1 MKYVTLV
8 LGIFLLSVITYCNF
22 TDTNLFDKRE
32 EIVLK
37 ENEYYLDRDFE
48 FVQNYDDEVHNYT
61 ELLNYI
67 YHVVNTGSKEGTGY
81 CVREYKNCAKDL
93 EEIGNN
99 KELLSTIN
107 NFVHPYNSFSSI
119 IFTYNTKGEFD
130 IKVNKIYSEENIV
143 KINEVVDKVIKENI
157 VDTMTTTQKLKII
170 HDYIIDNTK
179 YDTLKSKNINDM
191 TYKSNTAIGVLL
203 EGYGICSGYSDAM
216 GIFLDKLGIDNYKI
230 SNDTHIWNL
239 VKVNN
244 KWLHIDLTWD
254 DPIYEQ
260 NLNRDTYFLIAT
272 AELEKLNDNTHS
284 FIKTVF
290 KEAA

>member
-48 FVQNYDDEVHNYT
+48 FVQNYDDEVHNYA

-81 CVREYKNCAKDL
+81 CVKEYKNCAKDL

-119 IFTYNTKGEFD
+119 IFTYNTKGDFD
-130 IKVNKIYSEENIV
+130 IKVNKIYSKENIV
-143 KINEVVDKVIKENI
+143 KINEVVDRVIKENI
-157 VDTMTTTQKLKII
+157 TDSMTTSQKLKII

-216 GIFLDKLGIDNYKI
+216 SIFLDKLGIDNYKI

-254 DPIYEQ
+254 DPVYEQ
-260 NLNRDTYFLIAT
+260 NLNRDTYFLITT
-272 AELEKLNDNTHS
+272 AELEKLNDDTHS
-284 FIKTVF
+284 FNKTVF

>member
-143 KINEVVDKVIKENI
+143 KINGVVDKVIKENI

-260 NLNRDTYFLIAT
+260 NLNRDTYFLITT

-284 FIKTVF
+284 FNKTVF

>member
-81 CVREYKNCAKDL
+81 CIREYKNCAKDL

-143 KINEVVDKVIKENI
+143 KINEVVDRVIKENI

-260 NLNRDTYFLIAT
+260 NLNRDTYFLITT

-284 FIKTVF
+284 FNKTVF
-290 KEAA
+290 KEAV

>member
-32 EIVLK
+32 EVVLK

-143 KINEVVDKVIKENI
+143 KINEVVDRVIKENI

-260 NLNRDTYFLIAT
+260 NLNRDTYFLITT

-284 FIKTVF
+284 FNKTVF
-290 KEAA
+290 KEAV

>member
-99 KELLSTIN
+99 KELLSMIN

-119 IFTYNTKGEFD
+119 IFTYNNKGDFD

-143 KINEVVDKVIKENI
+143 KINEVVDRVIKENI
-157 VDTMTTTQKLKII
+157 TDTMTTSQKLKSI
-170 HDYIIDNTK
+170 HDYIIDNTR

-216 GIFLDKLGIDNYKI
+216 SIFLDKLGIDNYKI

-254 DPIYEQ
+254 DPVYEQ
-260 NLNRDTYFLIAT
+260 NLNRDTYFLITT
-272 AELEKLNDNTHS
+272 AELEKLNDDTHS
-284 FIKTVF
+284 FNKTVF

>member
-22 TDTNLFDKRE
+22 TDTNLFDKKE

-119 IFTYNTKGEFD
+119 IFTYNTKGDFD
-130 IKVNKIYSEENIV
+130 IKVNKIYSKENIID
-143 KINEVVDKVIKENI
+143 INGVVDRVIKENI

-216 GIFLDKLGIDNYKI
+216 SIFLGKLGIDNYKI

-260 NLNRDTYFLIAT
+260 NLNRDTYFLITT

-284 FIKTVF
+284 FNKTVF
-290 KEAA
+290 KEAM

>member
-260 NLNRDTYFLIAT
+260 NLNRDTYFLITT

-284 FIKTVF
+284 FNKTVF

>member
-143 KINEVVDKVIKENI
+143 KINEVVDRVIKENI

-216 GIFLDKLGIDNYKI
+216 GIFLNKLGIDNYKI

-254 DPIYEQ
+254 DPIYKQ
-260 NLNRDTYFLIAT
+260 NLNRDTYFLITT

-284 FIKTVF
+284 FNKTVF

>member
-143 KINEVVDKVIKENI
+143 KINEVVDRVIKENI

-260 NLNRDTYFLIAT
+260 NLNRDTYFLITT

-284 FIKTVF
+284 FNKTVF

>member
-22 TDTNLFDKRE
+22 KDTNLFDKRE

-143 KINEVVDKVIKENI
+143 KINEVVDRVIKENI

-260 NLNRDTYFLIAT
+260 NLNRDTYFLITT

-284 FIKTVF
+284 FNKTVF

>member
-254 DPIYEQ
+254 DPIYKQ
-260 NLNRDTYFLIAT
+260 NLNRDTYFLITT

-284 FIKTVF
+284 FNKTVF

>member
-143 KINEVVDKVIKENI
+143 KINEVVDRVIKENI

-216 GIFLDKLGIDNYKI
+216 SIFLDKLGIDNYKI

-254 DPIYEQ
+254 DPVYEQ
-260 NLNRDTYFLIAT
+260 NLNRDTYFLITT

-284 FIKTVF
+284 FNKTVF

>member
-93 EEIGNN
+93 EGIGNN

-119 IFTYNTKGEFD
+119 IFTYNTKGDFD
-130 IKVNKIYSEENIV
+130 IKVNKIYSKENIV
-143 KINEVVDKVIKENI
+143 KINEVVDRVIKENI
-157 VDTMTTTQKLKII
+157 TDSMTTSQKLKII

-216 GIFLDKLGIDNYKI
+216 SIFLDKLGIDNYKI

-254 DPIYEQ
+254 DPVYEQ
-260 NLNRDTYFLIAT
+260 NLNRDTYFLITT
-272 AELEKLNDNTHS
+272 AELEKLNDDTHS
-284 FIKTVF
+284 FNKTVF

>member
-216 GIFLDKLGIDNYKI
+216 SIFLDKLGIDNYKI

-260 NLNRDTYFLIAT
+260 NLNRDTYFLITT
-272 AELEKLNDNTHS
+272 AELEKLNDDTHS
-284 FIKTVF
+284 FNKTVF

>member
-119 IFTYNTKGEFD
+119 IFTYNAKGEFD

-143 KINEVVDKVIKENI
+143 KINEVVDRVIKENI

-260 NLNRDTYFLIAT
+260 NLNRDTYFLITT

-284 FIKTVF
+284 FNKTVF
-290 KEAA
+290 KEAV

>member
-143 KINEVVDKVIKENI
+143 KINEVVDRVIKENI
-157 VDTMTTTQKLKII
+157 VDTMTTTHKLKII

-254 DPIYEQ
+254 DPIYKQ
-260 NLNRDTYFLIAT
+260 NLNRDTYFLITT

-284 FIKTVF
+284 FNKTVF

>member
-143 KINEVVDKVIKENI
+143 KINEVVDRVIKENI

-230 SNDTHIWNL
+230 SNDTHICNL

-254 DPIYEQ
+254 DPIYKQ
-260 NLNRDTYFLIAT
+260 NLNRDTYFLITT

-284 FIKTVF
+284 FNKTVF

>member
-130 IKVNKIYSEENIV
+130 INVNKIYSEENIV
-143 KINEVVDKVIKENI
+143 KINEVVDRVIKENI

-203 EGYGICSGYSDAM
+203 EWYGICSGYSDAM

-254 DPIYEQ
+254 DPIYKQ
-260 NLNRDTYFLIAT
+260 NLNRDTYFLITT

-284 FIKTVF
+284 FNKTVF

>member
-1 MKYVTLV
+1 MKYVTRV

-143 KINEVVDKVIKENI
+143 KINEVVDRVIKENI

-254 DPIYEQ
+254 DPIYKQ
-260 NLNRDTYFLIAT
+260 NLNRDTYFLITT

-284 FIKTVF
+284 FNKTVF

>member
-143 KINEVVDKVIKENI
+143 KINGVVDRVIKENI

-216 GIFLDKLGIDNYKI
+216 SIFLDKLGIDNYKI

-260 NLNRDTYFLIAT
+260 NLNRDTYFLITT
-272 AELEKLNDNTHS
+272 AELEKLNDDTHS
-284 FIKTVF
+284 FNKTVF

>member
-143 KINEVVDKVIKENI
+143 KINEVVEKVIKENI

-260 NLNRDTYFLIAT
+260 NLNRDTYFLITT

-284 FIKTVF
+284 FNKTVF

>member
-119 IFTYNTKGEFD
+119 IFTYNNKGEFD

-143 KINEVVDKVIKENI
+143 KINEVVDRVIKENI

-260 NLNRDTYFLIAT
+260 NLNRDTYFLITT

-284 FIKTVF
+284 FNKTVF
-290 KEAA
+290 KEAV

>member
-143 KINEVVDKVIKENI
+143 KINEIVDRVIKENI

-260 NLNRDTYFLIAT
+260 NLNRDTYFLITT

-284 FIKTVF
+284 FNKTVF
-290 KEAA
+290 KEAV

>member
-37 ENEYYLDRDFE
+37 ENEYYLDRNFE

-67 YHVVNTGSKEGTGY
+67 YHVVNTGSKEGMGY

-143 KINEVVDKVIKENI
+143 KINEVVDRVIKENI

-260 NLNRDTYFLIAT
+260 NLNRDTYFLITT

-284 FIKTVF
+284 FNKTVF

>member
-119 IFTYNTKGEFD
+119 IFTYNNKGEFD

-143 KINEVVDKVIKENI
+143 KINEVVDRVIKENI

-254 DPIYEQ
+254 DPIYKQ
-260 NLNRDTYFLIAT
+260 NLNRDTYFLITT

-284 FIKTVF
+284 FNKTVF

>member
-143 KINEVVDKVIKENI
+143 KINEVVDRVIKENI

-191 TYKSNTAIGVLL
+191 TYKSNPAIGVLL

-254 DPIYEQ
+254 DPIYKQ
-260 NLNRDTYFLIAT
+260 NLNRDTYFLITT

-284 FIKTVF
+284 FNKTVF
-290 KEAA
+290 KEAV

>member
-130 IKVNKIYSEENIV
+130 IKVNKIYSEESIV
-143 KINEVVDKVIKENI
+143 KINEVVDRVIKENI

-254 DPIYEQ
+254 DPIYKQ
-260 NLNRDTYFLIAT
+260 NLNRDTYFLITT

-284 FIKTVF
+284 FNKTVF
-290 KEAA
+290 KEAV

>member
-179 YDTLKSKNINDM
+179 YDILKSKNINDM

-260 NLNRDTYFLIAT
+260 NLNRDTYFLITT

-284 FIKTVF
+284 FNKTVF
-290 KEAA
+290 KEAV

>member
-99 KELLSTIN
+99 KELLSMIN

-119 IFTYNTKGEFD
+119 IFTYNNKGDFD

-143 KINEVVDKVIKENI
+143 KINEVVDRVIKENI
-157 VDTMTTTQKLKII
+157 TDTMTTSQKLKSI

-216 GIFLDKLGIDNYKI
+216 SIFLDKLGIDNYKI

-254 DPIYEQ
+254 DPVYEQ
-260 NLNRDTYFLIAT
+260 NLNRDTYFLITT
-272 AELEKLNDNTHS
+272 AELEKLNDDTHS
-284 FIKTVF
+284 FNKTVF

>member
-143 KINEVVDKVIKENI
+143 KINEVVEKVIKENI

-260 NLNRDTYFLIAT
+260 NLNRDTYFLITT

-284 FIKTVF
+284 FNKTVF
-290 KEAA
+290 KEAV

>member
-22 TDTNLFDKRE
+22 TDTNLFDKKE

-143 KINEVVDKVIKENI
+143 KINGVVDKVIKENI
-157 VDTMTTTQKLKII
+157 VDTMTTSQKLKVI

-216 GIFLDKLGIDNYKI
+216 SIFLDKLGIDNYKI

-260 NLNRDTYFLIAT
+260 NLNRDTYFLITT
-272 AELEKLNDNTHS
+272 AELEKLNDDTHS
-284 FIKTVF
+284 FNKTVF

>member
-119 IFTYNTKGEFD
+119 IFTYNAKGEFD

-143 KINEVVDKVIKENI
+143 KINGVVDKVIKENI
-157 VDTMTTTQKLKII
+157 VDTMTTSQKLKVI

-216 GIFLDKLGIDNYKI
+216 SIFLDKLGIDNYKI

-260 NLNRDTYFLIAT
+260 NLNRDTYFLITT

-284 FIKTVF
+284 FNKTVF

>member
-93 EEIGNN
+93 EVIGNN

-143 KINEVVDKVIKENI
+143 KINEVVDRVIKENI

-260 NLNRDTYFLIAT
+260 NLNRDTYFLITT

-284 FIKTVF
+284 FNKTVF

>member
-143 KINEVVDKVIKENI
+143 KINGVVDKVIKENI

-260 NLNRDTYFLIAT
+260 NLNRDTYFLITT

-284 FIKTVF
+284 FNKTVF
-290 KEAA
+290 KEAV

>member
-119 IFTYNTKGEFD
+119 IFTYNNKGEFD

-143 KINEVVDKVIKENI
+143 KINEVVDRVIKENI

-254 DPIYEQ
+254 DPIYKQ
-260 NLNRDTYFLIAT
+260 NLNRDTYFLITT

-284 FIKTVF
+284 FNKTVF
-290 KEAA
+290 KEAV

>member
-143 KINEVVDKVIKENI
+143 KINEVVDRVIKENI

-216 GIFLDKLGIDNYKI
+216 GILLDKLGIDNYKI

-260 NLNRDTYFLIAT
+260 NLNRDTYFLITT

-284 FIKTVF
+284 FNKTVF

>member
-143 KINEVVDKVIKENI
+143 KINEVVDRVIKENI

-254 DPIYEQ
+254 DPIYKQ
-260 NLNRDTYFLIAT
+260 NLNSDTYFLITT

-284 FIKTVF
+284 FNKTVF

>member
-119 IFTYNTKGEFD
+119 IFTYNTKGDFD

-143 KINEVVDKVIKENI
+143 KINEVVDRVIKENI
-157 VDTMTTTQKLKII
+157 TDSMTTSQKLKII

-216 GIFLDKLGIDNYKI
+216 SIFLDKLGIDNYKI

-254 DPIYEQ
+254 DPVYEQ
-260 NLNRDTYFLIAT
+260 NLNRDTYFLITT
-272 AELEKLNDNTHS
+272 AELEKLNDDTHS
-284 FIKTVF
+284 FNKTVF

>member
-260 NLNRDTYFLIAT
+260 NLNRDTYFLITT

-284 FIKTVF
+284 FNKTVF
-290 KEAA
+290 KEAV